1 MSDIY
6 GHLFGMPFA
15 RYDPATQ
22 SWRTSLDTSLLDL
35 EMSSLTLPR
44 SGGMRSGQLFE
55 RPMLEPATDA
65 HDSSSLPTPHAGLGE
80 RGRDGVILNPK
91 GQQDLQHAIA
101 HLLPTPTVN
110 DMGAGKD
117 PEKWQEWTQKM
128 RDSHNNGNGHG
139 KSLEQEAISLLPT
152 PVADHSRG
160 LQQKGTD
167 YQSLPNAV
175 IALTGD
181 STPKPSDDGKTPLDD
196 QPLTQ
201 LSLDEPTNPD

>member
-15 RYDPATQ
+15 RYDPTTQ

-35 EMSSLTLPR
+35 PMSSLTLPR

-65 HDSSSLPTPHAGLGE
+65 HDCSSLPTPHAGLGE

-101 HLLPTPTVN
+101 HLLPTPTVQAAKHLLDDRGVGTLDDSN
-110 DMGAGKD
+110 LWSVAGRLT
-117 PEKWQEWTQKM
+117 P
-128 RDSHNNGNGHG
+128 
-139 KSLEQEAISLLPT
+139 LLPT
-152 PVADHSRG
+152 PRAQNGEERNMNIYARPLDQPQN
-160 LQQKGTD
+160 LENALAL
-167 YQSLPNAV
+167 LPK
-175 IALTGD
+175 LTGD
-181 STPKPSDDGKTPLDD
+181 STPKPSDDGQTLLGD
-196 QPLTQ
+196 QHQHQ
-201 LSLDEPTNPD
+201 LSLDPQVDHD

>member
-22 SWRTSLDTSLLDL
+22 SWRTSPDTCLLDW
-35 EMSSLTLPR
+35 EMSSLTLPQ
-44 SGGMRSGQLFE
+44 SGGMRNGQLYE
-55 RPMLEPATDA
+55 HPMLEPATAENDY
-65 HDSSSLPTPHAGLGE
+65 SSLPTPHAGLGE
-80 RGRDGVILNPK
+80 RGRDGLILNPK

-117 PEKWQEWTQKM
+117 PEKWQELTQKM
-128 RDSHNNGNGHG
+128 RDSHKNGNGHG
-139 KSLEQEAISLLPT
+139 KSLEQKAISLIGAST
-152 PVADHSRG
+152 
-160 LQQKGTD
+160 QQ
-167 YQSLPNAV
+167 
-175 IALTGD
+175 
-181 STPKPSDDGKTPLDD
+181 PSDDGKTPLDD

-201 LSLDEPTNPD
+201 LSWADTTNPD